1 MMTVRAG
8 EVWLADIPFTHGGV
22 SKVRPVLVLW
32 LDGMDAVVAVVTSA
46 APRTPS
52 DVPLTNWLAA
62 GLRVPSTVRLSRLDC
77 LEQSL
82 LFRRL
87 GAIGAAD
94 AQQLKSAWDLYVKPQ
109 F

>member
-1 MMTVRAG
+1 MTKQAG
-8 EVWLADIPFTHGGV
+8 EFWLADIPFTDASA
-22 SKVRPVLVLW
+22 SKVRPVLILW
-32 LDGMDAVVAVVTSA
+32 LDGLDAVVVVATSA

-52 DVPLTNWLAA
+52 DVALADWKAA
-62 GLRVPSTVRLSRLDC
+62 GLRVASTVRLARLDC

-87 GAIGAAD
+87 GAVAPAD
-94 AQQLKSAWDLYVKPQ
+94 AKALKTAWDLHVKPQ

>member
-1 MMTVRAG
+1 MPIQAG
-8 EVWLADIPFTHGGV
+8 ELWLADIPFTDGRA
-22 SKVRPVLVLW
+22 SKVRPVLLLW
-32 LDGMDAVVAVVTSA
+32 LDGLDTVVAAVTSV

-52 DVPLTNWLAA
+52 DVLLKDWNGA
-62 GLRVPSTVRLSRLDC
+62 GLRVASTVRLARLDC

-87 GAIGAAD
+87 GAITSAD
-94 AQQLKSAWDLYVKPQ
+94 AVSLKSTWDVHIKPR

>member
-1 MMTVRAG
+1 MTLQAG
-8 EVWLADIPFTHGGV
+8 ELWLADIPFTHGNA
-22 SKVRPVLVLW
+22 SKVRPVLILW

-52 DVPLTNWLAA
+52 DVALADWHSA
-62 GLRVPSTVRLSRLDC
+62 GLRVASTVRLSRLDC

-87 GAIGAAD
+87 GAVGAAD
-94 AQQLKSAWDLYVKPQ
+94 AKQLKSIWTLCVKPQ

>member
-1 MMTVRAG
+1 MMLAG
-8 EVWLADIPFTHGGV
+8 EVWLANIPFTHGSGA
-22 SKVRPVLVLW
+22 KVRPVLILW
-32 LDGMDAVVAVVTSA
+32 LDGADAVVAVVTSA
-46 APRTPS
+46 TPRTPS
-52 DVPLTNWLAA
+52 DVSLADWKTA

-87 GAIGAAD
+87 GAISAAD
-94 AQQLKSAWDLYVKPQ
+94 AQQLQLTWIKSVKPQ